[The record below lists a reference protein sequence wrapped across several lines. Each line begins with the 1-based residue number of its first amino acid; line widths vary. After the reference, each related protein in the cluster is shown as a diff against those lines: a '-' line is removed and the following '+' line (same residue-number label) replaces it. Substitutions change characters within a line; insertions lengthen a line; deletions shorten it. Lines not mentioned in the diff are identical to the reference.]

1 MGKILTISIAAYNV
15 EQYINKAISSCI
27 LSEEYRNLVEVIVV
41 NDGSKDATLAL
52 AKHFQTQY
60 PDIVKVIDKKNGG
73 YGSTINAAVKEANG
87 KYFKL
92 LDADDWLDVENL
104 EYLVKRLENTE
115 EDMILTDFLEY
126 YGEKE
131 NNIVNKYD
139 LMEDCHIRIHEIK
152 ANTQFL
158 MHGLCYKT
166 QLLKE
171 RYIPI
176 TEHCFYTDM
185 EYVMLY
191 LPYIKSV
198 RYFHKV
204 VYIYRLN
211 NCGQSV
217 SVQGIK
223 KHYEDSKK
231 VLLKLLDISSKNNNE
246 IYKYQIA
253 QFGKKTVGNY
263 IIGTSIKS
271 VRKAVK
277 ELDKYI
283 KEKDYVVYNMMKN
296 KSIILLRKTNYISV
310 WFEKIYIYMRNLK

>member
-1 MGKILTISIAAYNV
+1 M
-15 EQYINKAISSCI
+15 
-27 LSEEYRNLVEVIVV
+27 
-41 NDGSKDATLAL
+41 
-52 AKHFQTQY
+52 
-60 PDIVKVIDKKNGG
+60 
-73 YGSTINAAVKEANG
+73 
-87 KYFKL
+87 
-92 LDADDWLDVENL
+92 
-104 EYLVKRLENTE
+104 
-115 EDMILTDFLEY
+115 
-126 YGEKE
+126 
-131 NNIVNKYD
+131 
-139 LMEDCHIRIHEIK
+139 
-152 ANTQFL
+152 
-158 MHGLCYKT
+158 
-166 QLLKE
+166 
-171 RYIPI
+171 
-176 TEHCFYTDM
+176 
-185 EYVMLY
+185 
-191 LPYIKSV
+191 
-198 RYFHKV
+198 
-204 VYIYRLN
+204 N